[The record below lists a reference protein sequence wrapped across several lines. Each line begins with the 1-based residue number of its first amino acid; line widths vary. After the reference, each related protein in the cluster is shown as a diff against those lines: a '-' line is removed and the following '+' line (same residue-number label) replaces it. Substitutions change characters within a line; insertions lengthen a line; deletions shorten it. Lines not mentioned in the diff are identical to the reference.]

1 MIQRVRQLIT
11 TKNMTSSGF
20 ADRVGVPRST
30 ISHILSGRNKPS
42 LELVQK
48 ILDAFP
54 DIRTEWLVRGKGN
67 MSDEARDLF
76 SFTETTAS
84 SKEAPSSADP
94 DTIKSSEQ
102 APADHDTGPGDD
114 ANGTR
119 GDGLQGTAGGQGK
132 EGYERGKEVSPR
144 KETPGDTG
152 QEQKVMIRLISI
164 YSDGTFSVFTP
175 SRLKPFQL

>member
-1 MIQRVRQLIT
+1 MIQRIRQLIS

-20 ADRVGVPRST
+20 ADHVGVPRST

-67 MSDEARDLF
+67 MSDQARDLF
-76 SFTETTAS
+76 SFAEGTAS
-84 SKEAPSSADP
+84 SKEPSSKDP
-94 DTIKSSEQ
+94 DTTTARDPVTAVPHADGSGNKNNDAAGIQGSSKE
-102 APADHDTGPGDD
+102 H
-114 ANGTR
+114 R
-119 GDGLQGTAGGQGK
+119 K
-132 EGYERGKEVSPR
+132 EGYESGKEASPR
-144 KETPGDTG
+144 KEIHKDPE
-152 QEQKVMIRLISI
+152 QVQKVMIKLISL

-175 SRLKPFQL
+175 SL